1 MIRSSSE
8 VTIDRPPRAV
18 YEALLDPARYAEW
31 TPMTDMAFDDDGPPR
46 VGQRGHFGRTGGPI
60 KAPLEMEIVELEP
73 DRKVGFRAT
82 HPSLDWVAV
91 NTIVPEGSGTRL
103 TYAGE
108 LSLRGAMGSARTAAS
123 RRRPPIFS
131 PRSRVTAASSGDEP
145 APAQRSR
152 TLVAAPTASRS

>member
-1 MIRSSSE
+1 MIRYSSE

-46 VGQRGHFGRTGGPI
+46 VGQRGHFQMAEGPI
-60 KAPLEMEIVELEP
+60 KGRLEMEIVELEP
-73 DRKVGFRAT
+73 DRKITFRAT

-108 LSLRGAMGSARTAAS
+108 LALRGAMRLMEPFMSGEVRRGEAAE
-123 RRRPPIFS
+123 
-131 PRSRVTAASSGDEP
+131 AAKLKAMLEREGDGEP
-145 APAQRSR
+145 APVE
-152 TLVAAPTASRS
+152 VAETTA